1 MRGSWAA
8 LLAGCV
14 ALGCAPRA
22 VRVGSKNFTEGVILG
37 EVAARACATG
47 GATTEHRR
55 QLGGTAVLWRAL
67 RAGEIDVYP
76 EYTGT
81 LAAELLR
88 GVDARDLAGMRRA
101 LAREGVAMSAP
112 LGFNNTY
119 ALGVPEPLA
128 AARGLRA
135 LGDLR
140 GHPGLALGL
149 SHEFLDR
156 ADGWPG
162 LRARYGLPQRDVRG
176 MDHDLAY
183 RALSA
188 GAIQVTDLYTTD
200 AEIAWHHLRV
210 LADDRAYFPEYSAVL
225 LYRADLARRAPGC
238 VRALESLGGSLD
250 AATMIDLND
259 RVKRRR
265 RTESAVAAAWLE
277 EHRGL
282 RTAVAAEG
290 RAARVWLR
298 TREHLAMVLASL
310 LAAVLCA
317 VPLGVA
323 AARRPRL
330 GALVLGAAGV
340 LQTVPSLALLVLLIP
355 VLGIGAAPAVA
366 ALFLYSLLPI
376 VQNTVAGLRGIAPS
390 LRESAEA
397 LGLPPSARLRL
408 VELPLALPSILAG
421 VKTAAVI
428 NVGTA
433 TLGAM
438 VGAGGYGQPILR
450 GIRLDSTATIMEGAL
465 PAAALAL
472 LTQALFALIERA
484 AVPRPLRGGR

>member
-1 MRGSWAA
+1 MRLLLAAA
-8 LLAGCV
+8 LF

-37 EVAARACATG
+37 EVATRACVAV
-47 GATTEHRR
+47 GATAEHRR

-67 RAGEIDVYP
+67 RAGEIDAYP

-88 GVDARDLAGMRRA
+88 GVDARDLAGLRRA
-101 LAREGVAMSAP
+101 LAREGVAMTAP

-119 ALGVPEPLA
+119 ALGVPEALA
-128 AARGLRA
+128 SARNLRTV
-135 LGDLR
+135 GDLR
-140 GHPGLALGL
+140 AHPELALGL

-162 LRARYGLPQRDVRG
+162 LRARYELPHRDVRG

-183 RALSA
+183 RALDS
-188 GAIQVTDLYTTD
+188 GAVQVTDLYTTD
-200 AEIAWHHLRV
+200 AEIAWHRLRV
-210 LADDRAYFPEYSAVL
+210 LADDRGYFPEYSAVL
-225 LYRADLARRAPGC
+225 LYRADLPRRAPAC
-238 VRALESLGGSLD
+238 ARALESLAGSLD

-259 RVKRRR
+259 RVKRRH
-265 RTESAVAAAWLE
+265 RTEGSVAAAWLE

-282 RTAVAAEG
+282 RTVVASEG
-290 RAARVWLR
+290 RLARVWDR
-298 TREHLAMVLASL
+298 TREHLALVLASL
-310 LAAVLCA
+310 LAAIVCA
-317 VPLGVA
+317 VPLGIA

-330 GALVLGAAGV
+330 GAAVLGVAGV

-355 VLGIGAAPAVA
+355 LLGIGAAPAVA

-376 VQNTVAGLRGIAPS
+376 VQNTVSGLRGIPAS

-397 LGLPPSARLRL
+397 LGLPAGARLRL

-450 GIRLDSTATIMEGAL
+450 GIRLDSTQTIMEGAL
-465 PAAALAL
+465 PAAALAVA
-472 LTQALFALIERA
+472 TQALFAAIERA
-484 AVPRPLRGGR
+484 LVPRPLR

>member
-1 MRGSWAA
+1 MRLPFAVA
-8 LLAGCV
+8 LL

-37 EVAARACATG
+37 EVALRACAATG
-47 GATTEHRR
+47 TTAEHRR

-88 GVDARDLAGMRRA
+88 GVDARDLAGLRRA
-101 LAREGVAMSAP
+101 LAREGVAMTEP

-119 ALGVPEPLA
+119 ALGVPEALA
-128 AARGLRA
+128 DRLALRRV
-135 LGDLR
+135 GDLR
-140 GHPGLALGL
+140 THPELSLGL

-162 LRARYGLPQRDVRG
+162 LRARYGLPQRNVRG
-176 MDHDLAY
+176 VDHDLAY
-183 RALSA
+183 QALAS
-188 GAIQVTDLYTTD
+188 GAIQATDLYTTD
-200 AEIAWHHLRV
+200 AEIASQHLRV
-210 LADDRAYFPEYSAVL
+210 LADDLGYFPEYSAVL
-225 LYRADLARRAPGC
+225 LYRADLTRRAPAC
-238 VRALESLGGSLD
+238 ARALDSLGGSLD
-250 AATMIDLND
+250 AATMIALNG
-259 RVKRRR
+259 RVKLGL
-265 RTESAVAAAWLE
+265 RTESSVAAAWLE

-282 RTAVAAEG
+282 RTVVAAEG
-290 RAARVWLR
+290 RAARVWAR
-298 TREHLAMVLASL
+298 TREHLALVLVSL

-330 GALVLGAAGV
+330 GAAVLGVAGV

-355 VLGIGAAPAVA
+355 LLGIGAAPAVA
-366 ALFLYSLLPI
+366 ALFLYSLLPV
-376 VQNTVAGLRGIAPS
+376 VQNTVSGLRGIPAS

-397 LGLPPSARLRL
+397 LGLPAGARLRL

-421 VKTAAVI
+421 IKTAAVI

-450 GIRLDSTATIMEGAL
+450 GIRLDSTPTIMEGAL

-472 LTQALFALIERA
+472 LTQALFAAIERA
-484 AVPRPLRGGR
+484 VVPRPLRGER

>member
-1 MRGSWAA
+1 MRP
-8 LLAGCV
+8 LLLLLFV

-22 VRVGSKNFTEGVILG
+22 VRIGSKNFTEGVILG
-37 EVAARACATG
+37 EVATRACAATG
-47 GATTEHRR
+47 STTEHRR

-88 GVDARDLAGMRRA
+88 GVDARDLTGLRRA
-101 LAREGVAMSAP
+101 LAREGVSMTAP

-119 ALGVPEPLA
+119 ALGVPESLA
-128 AARGLRA
+128 TARGLRT
-135 LGDLR
+135 LSDLR
-140 GHPGLALGL
+140 GQPDLVLGL

-162 LRARYGLPQRDVRG
+162 LRARYELPQHEVRG

-183 RALSA
+183 RALAS

-210 LADDRAYFPEYSAVL
+210 LADDRGYFPEYSAVL
-225 LYRADLARRAPGC
+225 LYRSDLARRSPSCA
-238 VRALESLGGSLD
+238 RALESLGGSLD
-250 AATMIDLND
+250 APAMIDLND
-259 RVKRRR
+259 QVKRRH
-265 RTESAVAAAWLE
+265 RTEGAVAAAWLE

-282 RTAVAAEG
+282 RTVVAAEG
-290 RAARVWLR
+290 RLSRIADR
-298 TREHLAMVLASL
+298 TREHLALVLASL
-310 LAAVLCA
+310 FAAVLCA

-323 AARRPRL
+323 AAKRPRL
-330 GALVLGAAGV
+330 GAAVLGVAGV

-376 VQNTVAGLRGIAPS
+376 VQNTVAGLRGIPAS
-390 LRESAEA
+390 LVESAEA
-397 LGLPPSARLRL
+397 LGLPPWARLRL

-450 GIRLDSTATIMEGAL
+450 GIRLDSTPTIMEGAL
-465 PAAALAL
+465 PAAALAIV
-472 LTQALFALIERA
+472 TQVLFALLERA
-484 AVPRPLRGGR
+484 LVPRPLRGGR